1 MKINMW
7 KLLIA
12 GLFASAALA
21 GCEDNRNNFMVDDTL
36 SFVNEEQYAGVSVYN
51 GKYEFAILKNGK
63 GQQSAKA
70 LLSVSETALAEYNAA
85 NGTNYAVLP
94 ANCYKL
100 SSSTI
105 GFSDGDTRKFVEV
118 TWDDA
123 AIFAL
128 GESTEYAIPLEL
140 TVANDALA
148 VDANRNVKIINP
160 KRASIGM
167 EKELATPFH
176 PTATHEEIT
185 FDGNIVLDN
194 AITTMDLTVNYAIDN
209 SLVEAYNQ
217 ANGTNYLAAPDGF
230 ATLDATS
237 SQIAAGETAAK
248 FSGKINSDKLFTG
261 SNLDIVGNLLV
272 PVRITS
278 TSLDGITVTTEVMYV
293 PFTMDKE
300 VKGPWTVLE
309 GNGIGYAYDPLPP
322 AWSVAIYTAER
333 LFDGSFSDE
342 WIPFWNT
349 PNTFP
354 MVFVA
359 DMGQRQVFTKFRI
372 SDSYNY
378 QGNALNYQIY
388 TAEEYSGAG
397 TQWNL
402 VASGKR
408 AYEWVNC
415 GTDKTDPRLIYD
427 YPVQKTIAGRYLKFV
442 IVNVERLDATGDYM
456 NGRCK
461 LGDVQGLGF

>member
-1 MKINMW
+1 MLEPMKINMW

-128 GESTEYAIPLEL
+128 GEGTEYAIPLEL
-140 TVANDALA
+140 TTVNDALA

-185 FDGNIVLDN
+185 FDGQRDELPGRARRVR
-194 AITTMDLTVNYAIDN
+194 
-209 SLVEAYNQ
+209 Q
-217 ANGTNYLAAPDGF
+217 AGRRQLADRSRRDDGQVRGQDQLRQ
-230 ATLDATS
+230 AVHGQQPRYRGRPAR
-237 SQIAAGETAAK
+237 AGAHH
-248 FSGKINSDKLFTG
+248 LR
-261 SNLDIVGNLLV
+261 V
-272 PVRITS
+272 
-278 TSLDGITVTTEVMYV
+278 
-293 PFTMDKE
+293 
-300 VKGPWTVLE
+300 
-309 GNGIGYAYDPLPP
+309 
-322 AWSVAIYTAER
+322 
-333 LFDGSFSDE
+333 
-342 WIPFWNT
+342 
-349 PNTFP
+349 
-354 MVFVA
+354 
-359 DMGQRQVFTKFRI
+359 
-372 SDSYNY
+372 
-378 QGNALNYQIY
+378 
-388 TAEEYSGAG
+388 
-397 TQWNL
+397 
-402 VASGKR
+402 
-408 AYEWVNC
+408 
-415 GTDKTDPRLIYD
+415 
-427 YPVQKTIAGRYLKFV
+427 AGRYHRHHRGHVCPLLDGQGTEGP
-442 IVNVERLDATGDYM
+442 VEIARRRG
-456 NGRCK
+456 
-461 LGDVQGLGF
+461 

>member
-1 MKINMW
+1 
-7 KLLIA
+7 
-12 GLFASAALA
+12 
-21 GCEDNRNNFMVDDTL
+21 
-36 SFVNEEQYAGVSVYN
+36 
-51 GKYEFAILKNGK
+51 
-63 GQQSAKA
+63 
-70 LLSVSETALAEYNAA
+70 
-85 NGTNYAVLP
+85 
-94 ANCYKL
+94 
-100 SSSTI
+100 
-105 GFSDGDTRKFVEV
+105 
-118 TWDDA
+118 
-123 AIFAL
+123 
-128 GESTEYAIPLEL
+128 
-140 TVANDALA
+140 
-148 VDANRNVKIINP
+148 
-160 KRASIGM
+160 
-167 EKELATPFH
+167 
-176 PTATHEEIT
+176 
-185 FDGNIVLDN
+185 
-194 AITTMDLTVNYAIDN
+194 
-209 SLVEAYNQ
+209 
-217 ANGTNYLAAPDGF
+217 
-230 ATLDATS
+230 
-237 SQIAAGETAAK
+237 
-248 FSGKINSDKLFTG
+248 
-261 SNLDIVGNLLV
+261 
-272 PVRITS
+272 
-278 TSLDGITVTTEVMYV
+278 
-293 PFTMDKE
+293 MDKE

>member
-36 SFVNEEQYAGVSVYN
+36 SFVNKEQYAGVSVYN

-128 GESTEYAIPLEL
+128 GEGTEYAIPLEL
-140 TVANDALA
+140 TTVNDALA

-217 ANGTNYLAAPDGF
+217 ANGTNYLAAPEGF
-230 ATLDATS
+230 ARLDAAS
-237 SQIAAGETAAK
+237 SQIAAGETTAK

-261 SNLDIVGNLLV
+261 SNLDIVGDLLV

-278 TSLDGITVTTEVMYV
+278 ASLDGITVTTEVMYV
-293 PFTMDKE
+293 PFSMDKE
-300 VKGPWTVLE
+300 LKGPWKLLE
-309 GNGIGYAYDPLPP
+309 GEDNCYAKDPNNGGA
-322 AWSVAIYTAER
+322 AWIMQYTADK
-333 LFDGSFSDE
+333 LFDGEITAGHE
-342 WIPFWNT
+342 WISWFATQIEFPI
-349 PNTFP
+349 TF
-354 MVFVA
+354 VV

-372 SDSYNY
+372 SDYSTH
-378 QGNALNYQIY
+378 QGNYRDYEIY
-388 TAEEYSGAG
+388 TAEEYSGAS

-408 AYEWVNC
+408 DFNWTGVP
-415 GTDKTDPRLIYD
+415 TPYD
-427 YPVQKTIAGRYLKFV
+427 YAVQKTIAGRYLKFV
-442 IVNVERLDATGDYM
+442 IVKPEYAQTGDYLY
-456 NGRCK
+456 GRGK
-461 LGDVQGLGF
+461 LADVQGLGF

>member
-128 GESTEYAIPLEL
+128 GEGTEYAIPLEL
-140 TVANDALA
+140 TTVNDALA

-209 SLVEAYNQ
+209 SLVPTTRPTGRTTWPRPKGSPGWTPPARRSQQ
-217 ANGTNYLAAPDGF
+217 ARRRPSSRARSTPTSCSRA
-230 ATLDATS
+230 ATS
-237 SQIAAGETAAK
+237 ISWATCSCRCA
-248 FSGKINSDKLFTG
+248 S
-261 SNLDIVGNLLV
+261 
-272 PVRITS
+272 PPRR
-278 TSLDGITVTTEVMYV
+278 
-293 PFTMDKE
+293 
-300 VKGPWTVLE
+300 WTVS
-309 GNGIGYAYDPLPP
+309 PSPP
-322 AWSVAIYTAER
+322 RSCMSPSRWTR
-333 LFDGSFSDE
+333 
-342 WIPFWNT
+342 N
-349 PNTFP
+349 
-354 MVFVA
+354 
-359 DMGQRQVFTKFRI
+359 
-372 SDSYNY
+372 
-378 QGNALNYQIY
+378 
-388 TAEEYSGAG
+388 
-397 TQWNL
+397 
-402 VASGKR
+402 
-408 AYEWVNC
+408 
-415 GTDKTDPRLIYD
+415 
-427 YPVQKTIAGRYLKFV
+427 
-442 IVNVERLDATGDYM
+442 
-456 NGRCK
+456 
-461 LGDVQGLGF
+461 

>member
-128 GESTEYAIPLEL
+128 GEGTEYAIPLEL
-140 TVANDALA
+140 TTVNDALA

-194 AITTMDLTVNYAIDN
+194 QPKTHVAMKSSTA
-209 SLVEAYNQ
+209 
-217 ANGTNYLAAPDGF
+217 TN
-230 ATLDATS
+230 
-237 SQIAAGETAAK
+237 
-248 FSGKINSDKLFTG
+248 
-261 SNLDIVGNLLV
+261 
-272 PVRITS
+272 
-278 TSLDGITVTTEVMYV
+278 
-293 PFTMDKE
+293 
-300 VKGPWTVLE
+300 
-309 GNGIGYAYDPLPP
+309 
-322 AWSVAIYTAER
+322 
-333 LFDGSFSDE
+333 
-342 WIPFWNT
+342 
-349 PNTFP
+349 
-354 MVFVA
+354 
-359 DMGQRQVFTKFRI
+359 I
-372 SDSYNY
+372 S
-378 QGNALNYQIY
+378 
-388 TAEEYSGAG
+388 
-397 TQWNL
+397 
-402 VASGKR
+402 
-408 AYEWVNC
+408 
-415 GTDKTDPRLIYD
+415 
-427 YPVQKTIAGRYLKFV
+427 
-442 IVNVERLDATGDYM
+442 VERALIS
-456 NGRCK
+456 
-461 LGDVQGLGF
+461 GLTRRRTME

>member
-128 GESTEYAIPLEL
+128 GEGTEYAIPLEL
-140 TVANDALA
+140 TTVNDALA

-160 KRASIGM
+160 SALRSAWRRNWQHRS
-167 EKELATPFH
+167 TP
-176 PTATHEEIT
+176 PLRTRRLPSTATSCS
-185 FDGNIVLDN
+185 
-194 AITTMDLTVNYAIDN
+194 TMP
-209 SLVEAYNQ
+209 SRQ
-217 ANGTNYLAAPDGF
+217 
-230 ATLDATS
+230 
-237 SQIAAGETAAK
+237 
-248 FSGKINSDKLFTG
+248 
-261 SNLDIVGNLLV
+261 
-272 PVRITS
+272 
-278 TSLDGITVTTEVMYV
+278 
-293 PFTMDKE
+293 
-300 VKGPWTVLE
+300 
-309 GNGIGYAYDPLPP
+309 
-322 AWSVAIYTAER
+322 
-333 LFDGSFSDE
+333 
-342 WIPFWNT
+342 WI
-349 PNTFP
+349 
-354 MVFVA
+354 
-359 DMGQRQVFTKFRI
+359 
-372 SDSYNY
+372 
-378 QGNALNYQIY
+378 
-388 TAEEYSGAG
+388 
-397 TQWNL
+397 
-402 VASGKR
+402 
-408 AYEWVNC
+408 
-415 GTDKTDPRLIYD
+415 
-427 YPVQKTIAGRYLKFV
+427 
-442 IVNVERLDATGDYM
+442 
-456 NGRCK
+456 
-461 LGDVQGLGF
+461 

>member
-21 GCEDNRNNFMVDDTL
+21 GCEDNRNNFMVDDTI

-51 GKYEFAILKNGK
+51 GKYELAILKNGK

-70 LLSVSETALAEYNAA
+70 LLSVSETALAEYNTA

-100 SSSTI
+100 SSSTV

-167 EKELATPFH
+167 ERELAASFH
-176 PTATHEEIT
+176 PTATHEVIS

-194 AITTMDLTVNYAIDN
+194 AISTMDLTVNYTIDN
-209 SLVEAYNQ
+209 SLVDAYNQ

-354 MVFVA
+354 DGIRRRHGTA
-359 DMGQRQVFTKFRI
+359 TGIYQIPYQRQLQLPGECAEL
-372 SDSYNY
+372 SDLYRRRV
-378 QGNALNYQIY
+378 LRRRHPM
-388 TAEEYSGAG
+388 EPR
-397 TQWNL
+397 
-402 VASGKR
+402 GKR
-408 AYEWVNC
+408 QAC
-415 GTDKTDPRLIYD
+415 L
-427 YPVQKTIAGRYLKFV
+427 
-442 IVNVERLDATGDYM
+442 
-456 NGRCK
+456 
-461 LGDVQGLGF
+461 

>member
-128 GESTEYAIPLEL
+128 GEGTEYAIPLEL
-140 TVANDALA
+140 TTVNDALA

-209 SLVEAYNQ
+209 SPSTAP
-217 ANGTNYLAAPDGF
+217 AAF
-230 ATLDATS
+230 RRRSAS
-237 SQIAAGETAAK
+237 S
-248 FSGKINSDKLFTG
+248 
-261 SNLDIVGNLLV
+261 
-272 PVRITS
+272 
-278 TSLDGITVTTEVMYV
+278 
-293 PFTMDKE
+293 
-300 VKGPWTVLE
+300 WT
-309 GNGIGYAYDPLPP
+309 
-322 AWSVAIYTAER
+322 
-333 LFDGSFSDE
+333 
-342 WIPFWNT
+342 
-349 PNTFP
+349 
-354 MVFVA
+354 
-359 DMGQRQVFTKFRI
+359 
-372 SDSYNY
+372 
-378 QGNALNYQIY
+378 
-388 TAEEYSGAG
+388 
-397 TQWNL
+397 
-402 VASGKR
+402 
-408 AYEWVNC
+408 
-415 GTDKTDPRLIYD
+415 
-427 YPVQKTIAGRYLKFV
+427 
-442 IVNVERLDATGDYM
+442 
-456 NGRCK
+456 
-461 LGDVQGLGF
+461 

>member
-128 GESTEYAIPLEL
+128 GEGTEYAIPLEL
-140 TVANDALA
+140 TTVNDALA

-217 ANGTNYLAAPDGF
+217 ANGTNYLAAPEGF
-230 ATLDATS
+230 ARLDAAS
-237 SQIAAGETAAK
+237 SQIAAGETTAK

-261 SNLDIVGNLLV
+261 SNLDIVGDLLV

-278 TSLDGITVTTEVMYV
+278 ASLDGITVTTEVMYV
-293 PFTMDKE
+293 PFSMDKE
-300 VKGPWTVLE
+300 LKGPWKLLE
-309 GNGIGYAYDPLPP
+309 GEDNCYAKDPNNGGA
-322 AWSVAIYTAER
+322 AWIMQYTADK
-333 LFDGSFSDE
+333 LFDGE
-342 WIPFWNT
+342 I
-349 PNTFP
+349 
-354 MVFVA
+354 
-359 DMGQRQVFTKFRI
+359 
-372 SDSYNY
+372 
-378 QGNALNYQIY
+378 
-388 TAEEYSGAG
+388 TATNG
-397 TQWNL
+397 
-402 VASGKR
+402 
-408 AYEWVNC
+408 
-415 GTDKTDPRLIYD
+415 
-427 YPVQKTIAGRYLKFV
+427 YPGSPLKS
-442 IVNVERLDATGDYM
+442 NSR
-456 NGRCK
+456 
-461 LGDVQGLGF
+461 

>member
-7 KLLIA
+7 KLLLA

-21 GCEDNRNNFMVDDTL
+21 GCEDNRNNFMVDDTI

-51 GKYEFAILKNGK
+51 GKYELAILKNGK

-70 LLSVSETALAEYNAA
+70 LLSVSETALAEYNTA

-100 SSSTI
+100 SSSTV

-128 GESTEYAIPLEL
+128 GEDTEYAIPLEL
-140 TVANDALA
+140 TVVDDALV
-148 VDANRNVKIINP
+148 VDENRNVKIINP

-167 EKELATPFH
+167 EKELATPFY
-176 PTATHEEIT
+176 PTATHEVIT

-194 AITTMDLTVNYAIDN
+194 AIATMDLTVDYKIDN
-209 SLVEAYNQ
+209 SLVDAYNQ
-217 ANGTNYLAAPDGF
+217 AKGTNYLAAPEGF

-237 SQIAAGETAAK
+237 SQIAAGETTAK

-261 SNLDIVGNLLV
+261 NNLDIVGDLLV

-293 PFTMDKE
+293 PLTSLSI
-300 VKGPWTVLE
+300 VKGTRKSRARGLSWKATASVMPTTRCPLHGAWPSTRP
-309 GNGIGYAYDPLPP
+309 NGCSTARSPMSGFLSGIPP
-322 AWSVAIYTAER
+322 IRSRWYSSQTW
-333 LFDGSFSDE
+333 DSD
-342 WIPFWNT
+342 
-349 PNTFP
+349 
-354 MVFVA
+354 
-359 DMGQRQVFTKFRI
+359 
-372 SDSYNY
+372 
-378 QGNALNYQIY
+378 
-388 TAEEYSGAG
+388 
-397 TQWNL
+397 
-402 VASGKR
+402 
-408 AYEWVNC
+408 
-415 GTDKTDPRLIYD
+415 
-427 YPVQKTIAGRYLKFV
+427 RYLPNSV
-442 IVNVERLDATGDYM
+442 SATATTTRGM
-456 NGRCK
+456 R
-461 LGDVQGLGF
+461 